1 MFTLIKRPDNGESVS
16 NVINMLAYSRYRQ
29 TLKDHNTYMQVLPVM
44 ENYLISLRKFSSC
57 DNITVLI
64 MMLEMDIE
72 EIKYC
77 IEDCRAKLFELEK
90 EIHE

>member
-1 MFTLIKRPDNGESVS
+1 MFTLIKSQDNGGSVS
-16 NVINMLAYSRYRQ
+16 NVINMLAYSRYKKV
-29 TLKDHNTYMQVLPVM
+29 LNDHNTYVKVLPIM
-44 ENYLISLRKFSSC
+44 QNYLISLRKFKNC
-57 DNITVLI
+57 DNLEVLV

-77 IEDCRAKLFELEK
+77 IEDCRVKLFELEK